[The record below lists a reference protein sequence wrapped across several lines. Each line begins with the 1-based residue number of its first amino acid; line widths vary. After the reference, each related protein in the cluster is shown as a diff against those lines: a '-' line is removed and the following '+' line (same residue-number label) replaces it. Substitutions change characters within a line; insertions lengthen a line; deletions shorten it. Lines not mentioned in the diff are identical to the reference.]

1 MASSMTD
8 MVKIDVSLSDTDVAI
23 DPGSVSQLTVTITN
37 RQTSPDRVALE
48 IEGVDVEWYAIPV
61 PVANIAPGGQAVLKV
76 PFKVARDSS
85 NRAGTYPF
93 LVRVQAMESGEIGV
107 AQASLNV
114 RAYNSL
120 QVELNPKRAIATFFN
135 PLNDFDFTLV
145 NQGNVEETLDLFA
158 SDQDDSC
165 AFEFDVDRL
174 ILKPGQ
180 TSVVPLAV
188 RPKVA
193 TFLGGNR
200 IYGFTA
206 SARSHD
212 DAYVS
217 ANSHGQIEKH
227 ALISPFTGIFLLLL
241 GLAGGAFA
249 LFRPKPMEPVK
260 IIKFAA
266 IPHQLVQGQT
276 TVLTWEVSGLQTA
289 NRHLILSHTDGKT
302 ANEITDVEVREDNGS
317 MKVTP
322 EGSTTYILKAF
333 NSGGTAPMRRE
344 AEVKVTAAPPPPKP
358 VISNFEAFPLKI
370 HQGEAVMLKWTAKN
384 QEYFILDDGNI
395 KLSKVEQSRL
405 VNPETDAT
413 FKLRAFNG
421 KSDFVEKD
429 VSVKVFPAN
438 VCIAEIVSFGFKE
451 KPVYIGD
458 EVQLRWSS
466 RYSRGA
472 KLSCSDLDIDA
483 LLATVNG
490 SITGTGV
497 SKPIKFGRPDSVTFT
512 LTVTDSAGQSISKA
526 FTVTPKYHPAP
537 PPPEPQL
544 QTQPDPGAETNPSK
558 PPTNP

>member
-1 MASSMTD
+1 
-8 MVKIDVSLSDTDVAI
+8 MVKIDVSLSDTDVVI

-37 RQTSPDRVALE
+37 RQSAPDRVALE

-61 PVANIAPGGQAVLKV
+61 PVANIAPGAQTVLKV
-76 PFKVARDSS
+76 SFKVARDSS

-93 LVRVQAMESGEIGV
+93 LVRAQAMESGEIGV

-114 RAYNSL
+114 RPYNSL

-135 PLNDFDFTLV
+135 PLNDFDFTLA

-227 ALISPFTGIFLLLL
+227 ALVSPFTGIFLLLL
-241 GLAGGAFA
+241 ALSGGAFA
-249 LFRPKPMEPVK
+249 LFRPKPQEPVK
-260 IIKFAA
+260 IVKFAA
-266 IPHQLVQGQT
+266 IPYQLVQGQST
-276 TVLTWEVSGLQTA
+276 TLTWEVSGLQTA
-289 NRHLILSHTDGKT
+289 NRHLILSHTVGK
-302 ANEITDVEVREDNGS
+302 AGNEITDQEVKEDNGS

-322 EGSTTYILKAF
+322 DASTTYILKAF
-333 NSGGTAPMRRE
+333 NNGGPAPTKLK
-344 AEVKVTAAPPPPKP
+344 ADVKVTAAPPPPKP
-358 VISNFEAFPLKI
+358 IISSFEAFPLKI

-384 QEYFILDDGNI
+384 QESFILDDGNI
-395 KLSKVEQSRL
+395 KLSKVEQSRQM
-405 VNPETDAT
+405 NPEADAT
-413 FKLRAFNG
+413 YKLRAFNS
-421 KSDFVEKD
+421 KSEFVEKD

-438 VCIAEIVSFGFKE
+438 VCISEIDYFNFKE
-451 KPVYIGD
+451 KPIYIGD

-466 RYSRGA
+466 RYARGA
-472 KLSCSDLDIDA
+472 KLDCSDPDISA
-483 LLATVNG
+483 FLNG
-490 SITGTGV
+490 PMPISGS
-497 SKPIKFGRPDSVTFT
+497 SKPIKFGRPDPVVFT
-512 LTVTDSAGQSISKA
+512 LTVTDSAGQSTSKA
-526 FTVTPKYHPAP
+526 FTVTPKYRPAP
-537 PPPEPQL
+537 PPAEVQP
-544 QTQPDPGAETNPSK
+544 QTQPDPGADQNPSK